1 MSLRSITVYLDEPWY
16 NALARQAKKE
26 DMTVEEKLEDCLDAL
41 IEQLPERVR
50 DRVSRE
56 VWEEHQREMEA
67 SRRCSVLRV
76 TQNGRTDHLLTE
88 DVASLDALHAAV
100 RLRSFLLSKVGH
112 PSLRFTEMLH
122 GTVDIAPE
130 AFQEHAEELRQ
141 GTEHVT
147 AALDIDLDRS
157 EFSMLDTEGGHWL
170 KYAVPDV
177 LSALWHSQRNPS
189 LTSEQQQ
196 TIFDSR
202 LDGLE
207 IFTPEA
213 PDMEEK
219 TSPTMG
225 LSM

>member
-56 VWEEHQREMEA
+56 VWEEHQRELEA
-67 SRRCSVLRV
+67 SRRCSVLRI
-76 TQNGRTDHLLTE
+76 TQDGRTDHLLTE
-88 DVASLDALHAAV
+88 GAAALDALHAAV
-100 RLRSFLLSKVGH
+100 RLRSFLLSKAGN
-112 PSLRFTEMLH
+112 PSLKFAETLH

-130 AFQEHAEELRQ
+130 VFREHAGELRQ
-141 GTEHVT
+141 GVGQTV
-147 AALDIDLDRS
+147 AALDINLDRS
-157 EFSMLDTEGGHWL
+157 EFSLLDTEGGHWL

-189 LTSEQQQ
+189 LSPEQQQ

-202 LDGLE
+202 LDGME

-213 PDMEEK
+213 PDMEEES
-219 TSPTMG
+219 SPTMG